1 MTNPKRGEMSL
12 EIGEKQFKVKITMD
26 TLMRIETAI
35 GKGILK
41 VAQGLSVGEMSATE
55 MVAIL
60 TPILR
65 SGGKDLKEKDVANI
79 IWEAGFAEG
88 LKAVAE
94 VIAFVIGG
102 NEGNEAEAE
111 IA

>member
-1 MTNPKRGEMSL
+1 
-12 EIGEKQFKVKITMD
+12 
-26 TLMRIETAI
+26 MRIEASI

-41 VAQGLSVGEMSATE
+41 VAQGLSEGEMSATE
-55 MVAIL
+55 MIAIL

-65 SGGKDLKEKDVANI
+65 SSGKDLKDKDVSNI
-79 IWEAGFAEG
+79 VWDAGFAEG

-102 NEGNEAEAE
+102 AGGNEGNEVGMESAQRNYLGPLGCNWLLERCK
-111 IA
+111 

>member
-1 MTNPKRGEMSL
+1 
-12 EIGEKQFKVKITMD
+12 
-26 TLMRIETAI
+26 MRIEASI

-41 VAQGLSVGEMSATE
+41 VAQGLSESEMSATE

-65 SGGKDLKEKDVANI
+65 SSGKDLKDKDVANI
-79 IWEAGFAEG
+79 IWDAGFAEG

-94 VIAFVIGG
+94 VIAFIIRG
-102 NEGNEAEAE
+102 NEGNVARVENV
-111 IA
+111 